1 MELIIVV
8 ATVGL
13 LSAVALPEFLSARD
27 RADAKAKF
35 AGLVGISKEWFT
47 FNAEAGMTSST
58 FVGPINTVI
67 CGGSSLS
74 SVTMSIRS

>member
-27 RADAKAKF
+27 RADAKAKL

-58 FVGPINTVI
+58 FAGPLTR
-67 CGGSSLS
+67 LS
-74 SVTMSIRS
+74 VVVPA

>member
-27 RADAKAKF
+27 RADAKAKL

-58 FVGPINTVI
+58 FAGPINTVI
-67 CGGSSLS
+67 CGGSSPS
-74 SVTMSIRS
+74 SVSMSIRS